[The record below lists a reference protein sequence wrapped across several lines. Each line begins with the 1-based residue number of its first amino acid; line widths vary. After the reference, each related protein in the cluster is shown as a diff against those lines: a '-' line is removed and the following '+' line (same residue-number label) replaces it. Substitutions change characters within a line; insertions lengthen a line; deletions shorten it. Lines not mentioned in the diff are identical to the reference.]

1 MPDNV
6 ETIRR
11 GYEAWNR
18 GDLDSL
24 AAIYA
29 PDVTADAGVLW
40 PSAGEIAGPQ
50 AIIDAYASIIAI
62 FEESEVLADEYIE
75 RGDCVVVPTRWR
87 GLLPGS
93 EDVVEQKVVAT
104 YTMRDGQV
112 VHIGYFTRLED
123 AFELTAASRRRS
135 PRARARPRARSP
147 CGPRRRCRST
157 GPRSRAR
164 RRCRGC

>member
-1 MPDNV
+1 MADNV

-29 PDVTADAGVLW
+29 PEVTADAGVLW
-40 PSAGEIAGPQ
+40 PAAGEIAGSE
-50 AIIDAYASIIAI
+50 AIIDAFASIIAV
-62 FEESEVLADEYIE
+62 FEKSEVLADEYIE
-75 RGDCVVVPTRWR
+75 HGDSVVVPTRWR

-93 EDVVEQKVVAT
+93 QDVVEQKVVAV

-112 VHIGYFTRLED
+112 VHIGYFTGLED
-123 AFELTAASRRRS
+123 AFAAS
-135 PRARARPRARSP
+135 
-147 CGPRRRCRST
+147 G
-157 GPRSRAR
+157 
-164 RRCRGC
+164 

>member
-6 ETIRR
+6 ETIRH
-11 GYEAWNR
+11 GYEVWNR
-18 GDLDSL
+18 GDLEAL

-40 PSAGEIAGPQ
+40 PSAGEIVGAQ

-62 FEESEVLADEYIE
+62 FEKSEVLADEFIE

-93 EDVVEQKVVAT
+93 EDVVEQKVVAN
-104 YTMRDGQV
+104 YTLRDGQV
-112 VHIGYFTRLED
+112 VHIAYFASLED
-123 AFELTAASRRRS
+123 AYAATA
-135 PRARARPRARSP
+135 
-147 CGPRRRCRST
+147 
-157 GPRSRAR
+157 
-164 RRCRGC
+164 

>member
-29 PDVTADAGVLW
+29 PDVTADAGALW
-40 PSAGEIAGPQ
+40 PAAGEVAGPQ
-50 AIIDAYASIIAI
+50 AIIDAFASIIAV
-62 FEESEVLADEYIE
+62 FEESEVLADEFIE

-93 EDVVEQKVVAT
+93 QEMIEQKVVAA

-112 VHIGYFTRLED
+112 VHIGYFTGIED
-123 AFELTAASRRRS
+123 ALAA
-135 PRARARPRARSP
+135 A
-147 CGPRRRCRST
+147 G
-157 GPRSRAR
+157 
-164 RRCRGC
+164 

>member
-50 AIIDAYASIIAI
+50 AIIDAYASIIAV

-112 VHIGYFTRLED
+112 THIGYFTRLED
-123 AFELTAASRRRS
+123 AFER
-135 PRARARPRARSP
+135 
-147 CGPRRRCRST
+147 T
-157 GPRSRAR
+157 G
-164 RRCRGC
+164 